1 MEEAVLRRLVKDRE
15 ELEALLREL
24 EGAPLYEQAERLLS
38 LVGLA
43 GKVLADLPEQQ
54 RGSFAPVVAQILSP
68 LAGEGFKGRLERIA
82 EAVAMIKAANQI
94 ASSDGTEKLLEEV
107 RRLRE
112 ELQSIQQ
119 ERSRSE
125 VEKLLQALDA
135 LQSGLADLVARVE
148 SLAAQRQ
155 EKRVEEK
162 GSVANSFAERVA
174 ELKREVEALRDAL
187 QLLGYKVEAGGKSWT
202 PEELA
207 EELRKYGFRVERETL
222 TPDEVKRMIEERE
235 REIAER
241 LKRELEVDKA
251 RIQEVGG
258 IIRDII
264 REVAGEFAKAFAEAK
279 KEELRLRILERVGQ
293 QYAAGGEGAGG
304 SEGGPG

>member
-1 MEEAVLRRLVKDRE
+1 MEEAVLRRLVKDE
-15 ELEALLREL
+15 AELQALLKEL
-24 EGAPLYEQAERLLS
+24 EGAPLYEQAERLLT

-43 GKVLADLPEQQ
+43 GKVLTDLPEQQ
-54 RGSFAPVVAQILSP
+54 RGTFAPVVAQILSP
-68 LAGEGFKGRLERIA
+68 LVGDGFRGRLERIA
-82 EAVAMIKAANQI
+82 EAVAMIKAASQI

-112 ELQSIQQ
+112 ELQALQQ

-125 VEKLLQALDA
+125 TERLLQALDA

-155 EKRVEEK
+155 EKRVEESR
-162 GSVANSFAERVA
+162 SVASSFAERVA
-174 ELKREVEALRDAL
+174 ELKREVEALREAL
-187 QLLGYKVEAGGKSWT
+187 QLLGYRVEVGERRWT

-222 TPDEVKRMIEERE
+222 TPEEVKRMIEERE

-293 QYAAGGEGAGG
+293 RAASGEGAGG
-304 SEGGPG
+304 SEGGAG